1 MGARPLKDAVYA
13 EFAVVGKALSAPKR
27 LELLELLAQ
36 CPRTVESLATET
48 DASIANASQHLKI
61 LRNARLVTS
70 EKRGLNVQYR
80 LAGQDVADA
89 VLGLRRFAESHYHQ
103 MIETKRL
110 YLQARHQLEAVT
122 SDELVS
128 RIREGSVTLLDV
140 RPTEEYD
147 AGHVKGALN
156 VPVEELGKRLQQLKK
171 RTEIVAYCRGPYCVM
186 ALDAVHLL
194 KKRGFRAHA
203 LDLGVVEMR
212 SLGLPVI
219 SSGARP

>member
-1 MGARPLKDAVYA
+1 MGARPLKDAVYG

-36 CPRTVESLATET
+36 CPRTVEALATET
-48 DASIANASQHLKI
+48 DISIANASQHLKI

-70 EKRGLNVQYR
+70 EKRGLNVHYR
-80 LAGQDVADA
+80 LAGEDVAEA
-89 VLGLRRFAESHYHQ
+89 VLGLRRLAESRYHQ
-103 MIETKRL
+103 MNETKRL
-110 YLQARHQLEAVT
+110 FLQERHQLEAVT

-128 RIREGSVTLLDV
+128 RIREGDVTLLDV
-140 RPTEEYD
+140 RPSEEYD
-147 AGHVKGALN
+147 AGHIKGALN

-186 ALDAVHLL
+186 ALDAVQLL

-219 SSGARP
+219 STGARA

>member
-1 MGARPLKDAVYA
+1 VVYG

-36 CPRTVESLATET
+36 CPRTVEALAIET
-48 DASIANASQHLKI
+48 DISIANASQHLKI

-80 LAGQDVADA
+80 LAGEDVADA
-89 VLGLRRFAESHYHQ
+89 VLGLRRLAESRYHQ
-103 MIETKRL
+103 MNDTKRL
-110 YLQARHQLEAVT
+110 FLQERHQLEAVT
-122 SDELVS
+122 SDELVR
-128 RIREGSVTLLDV
+128 RIRAGNVTLLDV
-140 RPTEEYD
+140 RPSEEYD

-156 VPVEELGKRLQQLKK
+156 VPVDELGKRLRQLRK
-171 RTEIVAYCRGPYCVM
+171 RAEIVAYCRGPYCVM
-186 ALDAVHLL
+186 ALDAVQLL

-219 SSGARP
+219 STGARP